1 MERHVKAVGPAE
13 RARGY
18 ARRLKEQNLKPQH
31 KIPVL
36 PMRISF
42 SKGERKTNFS
52 MHLSD
57 FITQLC
63 ACLNFSHILL
73 PILASNRFLVCVL
86 QHVLNLNIKYIHVSV
101 CKETHSPNSVPCL
114 SLQREGMHL
123 FWANITV
130 EE

>member
-36 PMRISF
+36 PMWISF
-42 SKGERKTNFS
+42 SKGERKTNFP

-63 ACLNFSHILL
+63 ACLNFSHVLS
-73 PILASNRFLVCVL
+73 PILASNQFLVCVL

-101 CKETHSPNSVPCL
+101 CRDTFTKL
-114 SLQREGMHL
+114 
-123 FWANITV
+123 
-130 EE
+130 

>member
-1 MERHVKAVGPAE
+1 MERHVKAAGPAE

-18 ARRLKEQNLKPQH
+18 VRRLREQKLKPQH

-42 SKGERKTNFS
+42 SKGERKINFP

-73 PILASNRFLVCVL
+73 PILASNQFLVCVL
-86 QHVLNLNIKYIHVSV
+86 QHVLSLNIKYIHVCV

-114 SLQREGMHL
+114 SFQRE
-123 FWANITV
+123 
-130 EE
+130 

>member
-1 MERHVKAVGPAE
+1 MERHVKAAGPAE

-18 ARRLKEQNLKPQH
+18 VRRLREQKLKPQH

-42 SKGERKTNFS
+42 SKGERKMNFP

-63 ACLNFSHILL
+63 ACLKFSHILI
-73 PILASNRFLVCVL
+73 PILASNQFLVCVL
-86 QHVLNLNIKYIHVSV
+86 QHVLSLNIKYINVCA

-114 SLQREGMHL
+114 SFQRE
-123 FWANITV
+123 
-130 EE
+130 